1 MTSQLCI
8 CIYIIGPEDGI
19 EQLDQVL
26 GCLNDELE
34 GMAPRPAK
42 SWTDRTEQ
50 ADESWEHVRSTIFEC
65 AVSYESLPT
74 GALAVSNVWKV

>member
-34 GMAPRPAK
+34 GMAPRPASHGLTGLSK
-42 SWTDRTEQ
+42 QTKVGSTFGPPYL
-50 ADESWEHVRSTIFEC
+50 SVLFHMSLYPLEH
-65 AVSYESLPT
+65 
-74 GALAVSNVWKV
+74 